1 MSNNY
6 FYFAPFIYCHKMT
19 QSYKKD
25 IDILAL
31 IRQRV
36 SEIAE
41 WATAPDAQGKGE
53 RAGFVLLGEE
63 EANRGS

>member
-1 MSNNY
+1 
-6 FYFAPFIYCHKMT
+6 MT